1 MIRLL
6 IADDEKMEREALAD
20 IVMRRFEH
28 EVTVEMAENGRKAA
42 DTAVLWGADLILMD
56 IQMPRMDGYEATR
69 RIRALPDPRKAGIP
83 IFAMTANAFLEDMQ
97 KSKEAGMDEHLS
109 KPVDISALEQVVK
122 RFRVIPPEN
131 K

>member
-6 IADDEKMEREALAD
+6 IADDERMEREALAD

-56 IQMPRMDGYEATR
+56 IQMPVMDGYEATR
-69 RIRALPDPRKAGIP
+69 RIRALPRPDAYTVP
-83 IFAMTANAFLEDMQ
+83 IIAMTANAFSEDIE
-97 KSKEAGMDEHLS
+97 KALASGMNDVAT
-109 KPVDISALEQVVK
+109 KPLDIKLLLKKMEIIREREEQL
-122 RFRVIPPEN
+122 
-131 K
+131 